1 MKTPK
6 YRFLLGTARLNRLME
21 LGYYDKDT
29 GAFVNQSQNVAETK
43 GQYIHSGFSSGSFET
58 GFISADGTFVD
69 ENSYVSIYTEVA
81 GQTTYQGYVQMSEL
95 IGGAY
100 ALPTVGSVSLSVTLS
115 IEEIKKNRPLPIYIL
130 REVKTFYSKLAKNIR
145 REGEHK
151 FFREVLDTDLHF
163 VGEIADFILNADVD
177 DKFMLICQRYD
188 YTTNSWSNYHVDLFK
203 QTDCE
208 FNRDTHTC
216 TPQLSPLDA
225 YSRILDRY
233 SDEYDL
239 IKLKPA
245 ITRIRTY
252 LRPIIELY
260 ERGSSVITRFL
271 GGTYWETEVRTPV
284 DDEQVL
290 ANAHFAQ
297 IDLSEE
303 YGYIRIDEVY
313 EMVILPASRL
323 PLGYY
328 YFDGVSQCYRYENN
342 QNLTWSLVQLPDV
355 FVQRVFLRL
364 ELSGQPVISGGSNWI
379 VIRMPGGLSHMP
391 FTWNDLEVHTYNTV
405 YEGMDAMGG
414 KGIAHLYD
422 IWARVVGNGDILFN
436 TDTFDIPQ
444 DDFAISSAAYKKCA
458 PLGKGIGLYYNTSDT
473 SLEPTVYGIKENA
486 NEYYTNENLPV
497 GDGSTNGGIY
507 GVKPM
512 PIGKY
517 EWGDVSYWYNYDGD
531 YVALETASRYEYE
544 MKDCFKIGDV
554 IRALLSEVDHTI
566 IFEDRA
572 SYSQFLYSAPGIRG
586 GYMWKLA
593 ITPKSNV
600 LKGDYDQP
608 AQKAPITFEG
618 LMNMLHDLYQLYWYI
633 DENRHLHIEHELW
646 FANGGSYSAY
656 NGGTQ
661 LDLTGYGC
669 KDAFNKKRTAYWQDA
684 YKFNMNEATRRIELD
699 FSEKGTEFFNG
710 LSIDIFN
717 TYLAKAKTDSKSIAN
732 FTADIDLMRIEP
744 DKYSSDGFAVLTY
757 MDEEQGGP
765 VQPFIPVSDAVRVK
779 ERDGHERDAYVNN
792 LFASWLYCQ
801 HFLMFNLSGDD
812 MEQELQMLRLPNN
825 ASLDRVYKLAR
836 LKKQTVQFPF
846 DDDPDTIGLIKTD
859 IGDGVP
865 EDFSVDALTRTV
877 KATLSFPVKE
887 LPPQQQRGLTFTAKT
902 AGTTVRLDKAGVNS
916 STLDANLEFSTDG
929 GYTWQPYSWAGD
941 NGGTVTLPNVG
952 DEVRFR
958 GDNEQFSL
966 SSSAYYHF
974 VIAQGSA
981 EASDD
986 ITFLL
991 SKSGGDVA
999 VPNYAFYQLFV
1010 VTPITTTPNLPSTTL
1025 GEYAY
1030 WRMFASCSYITSV
1043 VLPAIILTPRCYRNM
1058 FYGCASLNYVEMHAT
1073 DISATNCIT
1082 DWLDGVAAV
1091 GVLRCDQ
1098 SLNIPS
1104 GASGIPTGWARV
1116 NL

>member
-6 YRFLLGTARLNRLME
+6 YRFLLGTAKLNGALVY
-21 LGYYDKDT
+21 GYYDKDT
-29 GAFVNQSQNVAETK
+29 GAFVNQSQNVAKTK
-43 GQYIHSGFSSGSFET
+43 GQYIHSGFSSESFET

-69 ENSYVSIYTEVA
+69 ENSYVSIFSEIA
-81 GQTTYQGYVQMSEL
+81 GQLTYQGCIRTSEL
-95 IGGAY
+95 IGRAY
-100 ALPTVGSVSLSVTLS
+100 ALPTAGDVSVSVTLS

-130 REVKTFYSKLAKNIR
+130 HEVKPFYSRLTKNIR
-145 REGEHK
+145 KEGEHK
-151 FFREVLDTDLHF
+151 FFREILDTDLHF

-188 YTTNSWSNYHVDLFK
+188 YATNLWSNYHIDLFK

-216 TPQLSPLDA
+216 TPQLSPLDE
-225 YSRILDRY
+225 YSKILDRY

-271 GGTYWETEVRTPV
+271 GGTYWETEVKEPT
-284 DDEQVL
+284 DDENVL
-290 ANAHFAQ
+290 EGKHFSRLIIDPDKAYLNISWDAYGIFESIGAPLGRYNYNSSAQ
-297 IDLSEE
+297 NYYKENENGLWTWDPTPTTLRLALNGTLVVLPQTDINPSTYIYLGTEGIPAGGMPPSYSGAGSLPIDKWGLAVVRDV
-303 YGYIRIDEVY
+303 YDPTAIGGVY
-313 EMVILPASRL
+313 EAPIAGAYFSYYVIF
-323 PLGYY
+323 G
-328 YFDGVSQCYRYENN
+328 
-342 QNLTWSLVQLPDV
+342 
-355 FVQRVFLRL
+355 RV
-364 ELSGQPVISGGSNWI
+364 I
-379 VIRMPGGLSHMP
+379 
-391 FTWNDLEVHTYNTV
+391 
-405 YEGMDAMGG
+405 
-414 KGIAHLYD
+414 
-422 IWARVVGNGDILFN
+422 GNGSTLFN
-436 TDTFDIPQ
+436 TDTFDIPA
-444 DDFAISSAAYKKCA
+444 DDFAISSTAYKKCA
-458 PLGKGIGLYYNTSDT
+458 PLGKGQGLLYGTLDT
-473 SLEPTVYGIKENA
+473 SLKPTIYGIKEDT

-497 GDGSTNGGIY
+497 GDGLANGGIY
-507 GVKPM
+507 GVRPM

-517 EWGDVSYWYNYDGD
+517 EWGDVSYWYNYDEE
-531 YVALETASRYEYE
+531 YVALEIASRYEYE

-566 IFEDRA
+566 VFEDRA

-618 LMNMLHDLYQLYWYI
+618 LMNMLRDLYQLYWYI
-633 DENRHLHIEHELW
+633 DTDRHLHIEHELW
-646 FANGGSYSAY
+646 FANGGSYSEY
-656 NGGTQ
+656 SGDTQ

-757 MDEEQGGP
+757 TDEEQGSP
-765 VQPFIPVSDAVRVK
+765 VQPFMPVSDAVRVK
-779 ERDGHERDAYVNN
+779 ERDGHERDAYINN

-846 DDDPDTIGLIKTD
+846 DDDPDTIDLIKTD
-859 IGDGVP
+859 VGDGVP

-877 KATLSFPVKE
+877 RATLSFPVKE
-887 LPPQQQRGLTFTAKT
+887 LP
-902 AGTTVRLDKAGVNS
+902 
-916 STLDANLEFSTDG
+916 
-929 GYTWQPYSWAGD
+929 
-941 NGGTVTLPNVG
+941 
-952 DEVRFR
+952 
-958 GDNEQFSL
+958 
-966 SSSAYYHF
+966 
-974 VIAQGSA
+974 
-981 EASDD
+981 
-986 ITFLL
+986 
-991 SKSGGDVA
+991 
-999 VPNYAFYQLFV
+999 
-1010 VTPITTTPNLPSTTL
+1010 
-1025 GEYAY
+1025 
-1030 WRMFASCSYITSV
+1030 TS
-1043 VLPAIILTPRCYRNM
+1043 
-1058 FYGCASLNYVEMHAT
+1058 
-1073 DISATNCIT
+1073 
-1082 DWLDGVAAV
+1082 
-1091 GVLRCDQ
+1091 
-1098 SLNIPS
+1098 
-1104 GASGIPTGWARV
+1104 
-1116 NL
+1116 